1 MFVDVGNSTM
11 DVYTLNDALVA
22 PAGTNML
29 EGTLAAELLGASAR
43 LAPPAGAGALSF
55 TVPTEDCSPPT
66 TLEGFS
72 ISEATIGSGTGFTVN
87 VAVLVVPP

>member
-1 MFVDVGNSTM
+1 MFVDVEISTM
-11 DVYTLNDALVA
+11 DVFTQNDALVA
-22 PAGTNML
+22 PAGTNTL
-29 EGTLAAELLGASAR
+29 EGMLAAKLLRASAT

-66 TLEGFS
+66 TLDGFS
-72 ISEATIGSGTGFTVN
+72 ISAATVGSSAGFTVN